1 MPDNAGVHAY
11 LFLRSCLS
19 FLSFMPMIDFVYA
32 YKKCIGWDCRYI
44 FFFNPIYLSAQ
55 ASCSSSSSSSS
66 SGGAGLTKNALN
78 SYNP

>member
-32 YKKCIGWDCRYI
+32 YKKMYRLEL
-44 FFFNPIYLSAQ
+44 PIHFLFQSNLFVR
-55 ASCSSSSSSSS
+55 SSLLFIQFLFLLFRRSR
-66 SGGAGLTKNALN
+66 LDKECT
-78 SYNP
+78 

>member
-32 YKKCIGWDCRYI
+32 YKKMYRLGL
-44 FFFNPIYLSAQ
+44 PIHFLFQSNLFVR
-55 ASCSSSSSSSS
+55 SS
-66 SGGAGLTKNALN
+66 LLFIQFLFLLFRRIRLDKECT
-78 SYNP
+78 

>member
-32 YKKCIGWDCRYI
+32 YKKMYRLGL
-44 FFFNPIYLSAQ
+44 PIHFLF
-55 ASCSSSSSSSS
+55 
-66 SGGAGLTKNALN
+66 
-78 SYNP
+78 